1 MGRLITKS
9 APRILLSF
17 SGFLNPSS
25 HSATI
30 NRAMPYF
37 AVRLRLLTALPRRKD
52 IRISEGEAG
61 TAIKK
66 SSALWQKKRRK
77 TALNGSTGI
86 SEAMERAAEI
96 SQGGRDEE
104 EGSGLFSEQGT
115 VLAAI

>member
-1 MGRLITKS
+1 MIKS
-9 APRILLSF
+9 APRIPLSF

-30 NRAMPYF
+30 NRAMPYY
-37 AVRLRLLTALPRRKD
+37 AVRLRLLTALSRRED

-66 SSALWQKKRRK
+66 GRKKRRK
-77 TALNGSTGI
+77 TALKGSTGI